1 MTRSPIAFGV
11 FLFGLVSTIVFASDP
26 EPTTDFVL
34 PRGVDSAILD
44 GNYFTSTIL
53 RNDTM
58 GSGPYSTT
66 TQVSVENF
74 PALQGLGIS
83 MSLARYSP
91 GAVVRPQIHPRAT
104 ELLYVLEGTLD
115 VGFID
120 STNKL
125 FRQTLQTGD
134 LWLVPQGM
142 VHFLSNLNDTSEARA
157 VAAFTRSNPG
167 YIDVA
172 ASIFG
177 SNERISKQ
185 VLSKSFKVYESVIQ
199 TLFEAQEQEPIS
211 SSVRASP

>member
-1 MTRSPIAFGV
+1 MTCSPIAVGA
-11 FLFGLVSTIVFASDP
+11 FLFFVVSTIVSASDP
-26 EPTTDFVL
+26 EQTTDFVI
-34 PRGVDSAILD
+34 PRGVDSATLD

-53 RNDTM
+53 RNDTI
-58 GSGPYSTT
+58 GSGHYSTT

-83 MSLARYSP
+83 MSFVRYAP
-91 GAVVRPQIHPRAT
+91 GAVVKPQIHPRAT

-134 LWLVPQGM
+134 LWLVPEGM
-142 VHFLSNLNDTSEARA
+142 VHFLSNFHETSEARA
-157 VAAFTRSNPG
+157 VVAFSSSNPG

-177 SNERISKQ
+177 SKWRISTQ

-199 TLFEAQEQEPIS
+199 TLLEAQE
-211 SSVRASP
+211 